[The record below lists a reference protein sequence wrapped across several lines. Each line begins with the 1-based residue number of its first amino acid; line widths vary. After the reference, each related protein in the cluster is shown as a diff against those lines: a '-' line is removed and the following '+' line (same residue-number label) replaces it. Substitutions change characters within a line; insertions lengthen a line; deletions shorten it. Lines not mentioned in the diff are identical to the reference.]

1 MPSPER
7 RGGNATALQCGRRTS
22 ISATPEDGSAQE
34 PHYPRSSSAARG
46 ETKVARLT
54 RERDEALQQQTATA
68 DVLKIIDRSTF
79 DLQAVLLS
87 RATIVGRSLLEGR
100 TIHVPDA
107 QADPDYKVY
116 GVAVLGVYRTVLCVP
131 LLRQGV
137 PIGVIALTRPFTEKQ
152 IKLVETFA
160 DQAVIAIENT
170 RLFEAEQLRTREL
183 TESLEQQTAA
193 SEVLQLSAA
202 LPATFNVVRG

>member
-1 MPSPER
+1 M
-7 RGGNATALQCGRRTS
+7 
-22 ISATPEDGSAQE
+22 
-34 PHYPRSSSAARG
+34 
-46 ETKVARLT
+46 
-54 RERDEALQQQTATA
+54 
-68 DVLKIIDRSTF
+68 
-79 DLQAVLLS
+79 
-87 RATIVGRSLLEGR
+87 
-100 TIHVPDA
+100 
-107 QADPDYKVY
+107 
-116 GVAVLGVYRTVLCVP
+116 LCVP

-183 TESLEQQTAA
+183 TESLEQQTAT